1 MHNFVLN
8 IGLAKERK
16 IQAANVIKYAI
27 KLWYL
32 KRTHRPTSFE
42 YIKIQR
48 RLLRSIH
55 LNQQLKQEQRK
66 LVDNCIGLSEL
77 LTIERKTN
85 DKIQENTERLTL
97 MKLKVDQ
104 IEGQLADINQTMTNI
119 QNTLTLLLNR
129 IL

>member
-1 MHNFVLN
+1 M
-8 IGLAKERK
+8 
-16 IQAANVIKYAI
+16 
-27 KLWYL
+27 
-32 KRTHRPTSFE
+32 
-42 YIKIQR
+42 
-48 RLLRSIH
+48 
-55 LNQQLKQEQRK
+55 KQEQRK

-104 IEGQLADINQTMTNI
+104 IEGQLADINQTMNNI
-119 QNTLTLLLNR
+119 QNTLTLLSNR